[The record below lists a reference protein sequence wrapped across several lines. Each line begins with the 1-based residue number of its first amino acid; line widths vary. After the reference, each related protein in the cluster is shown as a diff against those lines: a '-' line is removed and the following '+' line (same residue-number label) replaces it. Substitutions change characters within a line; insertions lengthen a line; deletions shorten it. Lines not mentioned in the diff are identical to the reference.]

1 MSTRLVASF
10 LLVFCGVAIWQVFSI
25 PESTMYSEVG
35 PVLAP
40 SILVALLSLLGVFYL
55 LTTISSKAPDCIHH
69 EDERPLPGGS
79 RRVMY
84 LLGGGLAFILLTKL
98 IGFLIPATLCGLGVS
113 MAFDAKFN
121 IKTILMVLA
130 IAGAFWTLFSALL
143 GVDLGPLVNFSFK

>member
-10 LLVFCGVAIWQVFSI
+10 LLVFCGVAIWQVLSI

-55 LTTISSKAPDCIHH
+55 LSTISSKAPDCVHH

-79 RRVMY
+79 KRVMF

-121 IKTILMVLA
+121 TKTILMVLA

-143 GVDLGPLVNFSFK
+143 GVDLGPLVNFSF

>member
-1 MSTRLVASF
+1 MNTRLVASF
-10 LLVFCGVAIWQVFSI
+10 LLVFCGVAVWQVLSI

-55 LTTISSKAPDCIHH
+55 LSAIGSKAPDCIHQ
-69 EDERPLPGGS
+69 EEERPLPGGS
-79 RRVMY
+79 RRVLY
-84 LLGGGLAFILLTKL
+84 LLGGGFAFIFLAKL

-121 IKTILMVLA
+121 IKTILIVLS
-130 IAGAFWTLFSALL
+130 IAGAFWTLFSAIL
-143 GVDLGPLVNFSFK
+143 GVDLGPLVNFSF

>member
-1 MSTRLVASF
+1 MNTRIVASF
-10 LLVFCGVAIWQVFSI
+10 LLVFCGVAVWQVLSI

-40 SILVALLSLLGVFYL
+40 SVLVALLSLLGVFYL
-55 LTTISSKAPDCIHH
+55 FSAISSKAPDCVHQ
-69 EDERPLPGGS
+69 EEEQPLPGGS
-79 RRVMY
+79 RRVLY
-84 LLGGGLAFILLTKL
+84 LLGGGFAFIFLTKL

-130 IAGAFWTLFSALL
+130 IAGAFWTLFSAIL
-143 GVDLGPLVNFSFK
+143 GVDLGPLVNFSF

>member
-1 MSTRLVASF
+1 MSTRIVASF

-143 GVDLGPLVNFSFK
+143 GVDLGPLVNFIF

>member
-10 LLVFCGVAIWQVFSI
+10 LLIFCGVAIWQVFKI

-55 LTTISSKAPDCIHH
+55 FSSISSKAPDCVHH
-69 EDERPLPGGS
+69 EQEQPLPGGLK
-79 RRVMY
+79 RVAY
-84 LLGGGLAFILLTKL
+84 LLGGGLAFILLAKP

-113 MAFDAKFN
+113 MAFDAKFKL
-121 IKTILMVLA
+121 KTILIVLA

-143 GVDLGPLVNFSFK
+143 GVDLGPLINFSY

>member
-10 LLVFCGVAIWQVFSI
+10 LLVFCGVAVWQVMSI

-69 EDERPLPGGS
+69 EDEQPLPGGS

-121 IKTILMVLA
+121 AKTILMVFA

-143 GVDLGPLVNFSFK
+143 GVDLGPLVNFSF